1 MEHDGK
7 SRRWRVPRVLGVAA
21 LAAGLLAVGLPA
33 GQALASTA
41 HATPAASTATQYSLN
56 FVGSAKALGH
66 SWIVDFSAGDGSVGV
81 LLSTSY
87 KGVTEQHEWQTTTGF
102 APTAAKE
109 LKVTSTGH
117 ASFNTGKALSPVLA
131 AAVTFTPTKATKGA
145 CTKGSETIYT
155 GKASGALTLVTG
167 LKKVKVALKFAGKAG
182 ASLDVDK
189 SCQPKL
195 PPVKTPCTG
204 GSWFVAA
211 SAVTSNVLSEQ
222 ELGKSAWL
230 DVFAQGPF
238 RDGVQVGDP
247 LGPDRCQRPRAQAQH
262 EIEDDR
268 GQRARVRRHHR
279 RRGDQLQ
286 QRLRQPRHHVLPR
299 QQEVQGVDDQLLR
312 HGQGEQA
319 VQGEHRA
326 RGHADREGAHP
337 GLLHGGQA
345 RRGITGQPCDGHQ
358 LGPGEAT
365 HPFGMKSR
373 TPIPNGCVLTS
384 RGGYQPPPVA
394 AGAAGVRM
402 PTRPSW

>member
-33 GQALASTA
+33 GQALAGTA

-189 SCQPKL
+189 SCQPKV

-222 ELGKSAWL
+222 ELGSKSAWL

-238 RDGVQVGDP
+238 RTASKWVTRSAQIAVN
-247 LGPDRCQRPRAQAQH
+247 GPAPKLSTKSKT
-262 EIEDDR
+262 
-268 GQRARVRRHHR
+268 V
-279 RRGDQLQ
+279 
-286 QRLRQPRHHVLPR
+286 
-299 QQEVQGVDDQLLR
+299 
-312 HGQGEQA
+312 A
-319 VQGEHRA
+319 VSGLA
-326 RGHADREGAHP
+326 SGA
-337 GLLHGGQA
+337 
-345 RRGITGQPCDGHQ
+345 ITGAAVIKYSSAFANPVTTCY
-358 LGPGEAT
+358 LGSKKYKESTTSYFGT
-365 HPFGMKSR
+365 VKVSKPFKANTVLAGTLTAK
-373 TPIPNGCVLTS
+373 TPTQGFYT
-384 RGGYQPPPVA
+384 A
-394 AGAAGVRM
+394 AKLAAA
-402 PTRPSW
+402 